1 MEKTRR
7 ISTDIPSGEIAAF
20 PHIRVLACFCIIL
33 LHALFASN
41 VYFEETMTGGEVL
54 WSKAMENEL
63 MWAVPCFLMIT
74 GALLLDPARKLPLK
88 KLFGKYL
95 RRIVLALVCFTLI
108 FQILGWRMEGEP
120 NIVKGCLQDL
130 AFGESWAHM
139 WYLYLMIGLYLM
151 MPFYKMIADKAV
163 TFGADA
169 KAGQAETL
177 AEADG
182 QPCCDTRLLDLLIL
196 ILLVFTSLV
205 PMAEVFGIS
214 IGFYIPTTLVYPA
227 YLFMGYRLHNK
238 PWHPGLAA
246 VLLVVCTAGLL
257 GLTWLRY
264 GTGVLADMEADPANQ
279 LDTLTG
285 YASILVI
292 FQTAGLFC
300 LLERIKTPAGRALRS
315 MDQCS
320 FGIYLIHM
328 IGIHLI
334 MKWMGFDPYMY
345 GPFTFILMA
354 AALFLASWPVTWV
367 IRKIPKLNL
376 L

>member
-1 MEKTRR
+1 MEKTRK
-7 ISTDIPSGEIAAF
+7 ISTDIRPSGPAPEAELSEIAAF
-20 PHIRVLACFCIIL
+20 SYIRVLACFCIII

-41 VYFEETMTGGEVL
+41 VYFEKTMTGGEVL

-74 GALLLDPARKLPLK
+74 GALLLDPARELPLK

-108 FQILGWRMEGEP
+108 FQILGWKMEGEP
-120 NIVKGCLQDL
+120 DILKGWLKDL

-151 MPFYKMIADKAV
+151 MPFYKMIAEKA
-163 TFGADA
+163 
-169 KAGQAETL
+169 
-177 AEADG
+177 
-182 QPCCDTRLLDLLIL
+182 DTRLLDLLIL
-196 ILLVFTSLV
+196 ILIVFTSLV
-205 PMAEVFGIS
+205 PAAEVFGIS
-214 IGFYIPTTLVYPA
+214 IGFYIPTTLVYPV
-227 YLFMGYRLHNK
+227 YLFMGYRLHHR
-238 PWHPGLAA
+238 PLHPALAA
-246 VLLVVCTAGLL
+246 ALLIVCTAGLL
-257 GLTWLRY
+257 ALTWLRY
-264 GTGVLADMEADPANQ
+264 GTGVLEALEADPGNQ
-279 LDTLTG
+279 LDSLTG
-285 YASILVI
+285 YASLLVI
-292 FQTAGLFC
+292 FQTAGLFS
-300 LLERIKTPAGRALRS
+300 LLGRIKTPAGRALRS

-334 MKWMGFDPYMY
+334 MKWVGFDPYMY